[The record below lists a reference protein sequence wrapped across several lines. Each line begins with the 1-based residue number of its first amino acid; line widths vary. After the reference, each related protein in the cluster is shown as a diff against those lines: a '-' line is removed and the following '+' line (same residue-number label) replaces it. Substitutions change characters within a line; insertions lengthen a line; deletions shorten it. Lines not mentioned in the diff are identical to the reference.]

1 MGKHLVDRPP
11 PRPVA
16 VTVREAMADLTA
28 SERKVARAFLSDYPV
43 AGLETAG
50 ELAARAGVSTPTVVR
65 FVTHLG
71 FAGYA
76 VFQRA
81 LRRDVHAQM
90 GSPVEQYDD
99 VLQQTPEDGVLLSS
113 LATLRDSLD
122 SSFRE
127 LPASEFDR
135 AVDLLCTPGLRIS
148 VMGGR
153 FSHVLAR
160 YLVHHLQLLRD
171 QVAILPAEEFA
182 RIVLVGEADK
192 HDLLV
197 VFDYRRYDP
206 STVRLATEARRGGAR
221 VLLLTD
227 PWLSPVAEHSDVVLP
242 TRVDA
247 PSPFDSLLP
256 AFGLVETLVAAVTL
270 RLGDVGRRRVERLE
284 GLRKVLD
291 PDAPSSLPPTER

>member
-1 MGKHLVDRPP
+1 MGTHMDDRTH

-16 VTVREAMADLTA
+16 ATVREAMGDLTA
-28 SERKVARAFLSDYPV
+28 SERKVARALLSDYPV

-76 VFQRA
+76 TFQRA
-81 LRRDVHAQM
+81 LRREVHAQM
-90 GSPVEQYDD
+90 GSPVEQYDE
-99 VLQQTPEDGVLLSS
+99 VLQRTSEEGVLMSS
-113 LATLRDSLD
+113 LATLRGALD
-122 SSFRE
+122 ASFHE

-135 AVDLLCTPGLRIS
+135 AVDLLCTPGVRIS
-148 VMGGR
+148 VVGGR
-153 FSHVLAR
+153 FSHVLAQ

-171 QVAILPAEEFA
+171 QVTVLPSDEFA

-192 HDLLV
+192 DDLLV
-197 VFDYRRYDP
+197 VFDYRRYDQR
-206 STVRLATEARRGGAR
+206 TVRLAAEARRGGAR

-227 PWLSPVAEHSDVVLP
+227 PGLSPIAEHADVVLP

-256 AFGLVETLVAAVTL
+256 AVALVETLVAAVTL
-270 RLGDVGRRRVERLE
+270 RLGEKGRHRVERLE
-284 GLRKVLD
+284 GLREVLD
-291 PDAPSSLPPTER
+291 PDAPSSLPPTDG